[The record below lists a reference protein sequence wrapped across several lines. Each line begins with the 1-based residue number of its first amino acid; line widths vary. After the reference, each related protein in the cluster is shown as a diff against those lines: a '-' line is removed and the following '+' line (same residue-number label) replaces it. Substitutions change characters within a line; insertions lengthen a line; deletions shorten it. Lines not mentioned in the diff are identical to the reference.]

1 VYYELNK
8 FYTDPSYADTRD
20 FMPTIQI
27 DGSASTPYSTK
38 NNGNTI
44 VNATVSSSNAD
55 VGFVGSRV
63 VDTNNVNKIDP
74 LYSSNRCLSTRII
87 KETK

>member
-1 VYYELNK
+1 M
-8 FYTDPSYADTRD
+8 SS
-20 FMPTIQI
+20 IQI

-44 VNATVSSSNAD
+44 VNATVSSSNPD

-74 LYSSNRCLSTRII
+74 TKELARLGLSYGVYGNINSRDACPP
-87 KETK
+87 E